1 MKNLRIDLVK
11 SILWN
16 TNNRKRHFIVAILIA
31 SIVVL
36 CPGCLLSDLDNG
48 HVATRYHSG
57 LKCMEA
63 GDYDSAAQ
71 LFYDAYRQA
80 GTYGVPPKVKGFCAY
95 NLAICT
101 GQLGKLEQA
110 ESWFKG
116 ALAIF
121 GGTEGKDGP
130 SASSCWFE
138 LARLYQAWGKYGASV
153 EAYEKAF
160 PLEAKYG
167 YDKNNPMA
175 DAVMWDDYARV
186 LKEAGFDAKAK
197 VAEIHAQEIRGKH
210 KGETAK
216 VPFRYYPASRD

>member
-1 MKNLRIDLVK
+1 MSKIGNSKRLL
-11 SILWN
+11 SIIFL
-16 TNNRKRHFIVAILIA
+16 AMSLA
-31 SIVVL
+31 LL
-36 CPGCLLSDLDNG
+36 CTGCLLSDLDNG
-48 HVATRYHSG
+48 HVATRYQSG

-63 GDYDSAAQ
+63 RDYDSAAQ
-71 LFYDAYRQA
+71 LFYDAYSRA
-80 GTYGVPPKVKGFCAY
+80 GANGVPPKVKGFCAY

-121 GGTEGKDGP
+121 DETEGKDGP

-167 YDKNNPMA
+167 YDKRNPMA
-175 DAVMWDDYARV
+175 DAVMWDDYA
-186 LKEAGFDAKAK
+186 
-197 VAEIHAQEIRGKH
+197 
-210 KGETAK
+210 
-216 VPFRYYPASRD
+216 